1 MGWETF
7 ENGMLIEAA
16 AGDRFDALLSID
28 KNIEHEQ
35 NLRGLPL
42 PVIVLDSVSNALPAL
57 LPFAPFVLELL
68 KSPLDRILYIV
79 QSDGVVLQLSAPRP

>member
-7 ENGMLIEAA
+7 ENGVLIEAA
-16 AGDRFDALLSID
+16 AGDGFDALLSID